1 MQFFVFTNTNNENL
15 AIKKLF
21 DLKSNKMDIINDVSF
36 CELQKN
42 SLILAIYRNDYLPR
56 NMISY

>member
-21 DLKSNKMDIINDVSF
+21 DLKSNK
-36 CELQKN
+36 
-42 SLILAIYRNDYLPR
+42 IYTESRETFDKVVC
-56 NMISY
+56 